1 MKTHQ
6 LILLALSLFLSQ
18 LSFASTFK
26 VNGTIF
32 DSKKRGIS
40 NMVVSTTQT
49 TSGAITNNKGY
60 FSIHAAN
67 PHDTLIINVLQ
78 DKILIPINE
87 IKNIKIT
94 IADTITAEEIIDETV
109 NIGYQRIKKED
120 VTINPNTISGER
132 LLATGETNLNE
143 ALLKVMPSIRQDR
156 NGMLIIRATQSLTQ
170 QGPPLYV
177 VNGTPT
183 NTVSNI
189 PLSEI
194 KDVQVLKDG
203 SACAIY
209 GVQGNNGVIL
219 INLK

>member
-1 MKTHQ
+1 
-6 LILLALSLFLSQ
+6 
-18 LSFASTFK
+18 
-26 VNGTIF
+26 
-32 DSKKRGIS
+32 
-40 NMVVSTTQT
+40 
-49 TSGAITNNKGY
+49 
-60 FSIHAAN
+60 
-67 PHDTLIINVLQ
+67 
-78 DKILIPINE
+78 
-87 IKNIKIT
+87 
-94 IADTITAEEIIDETV
+94 
-109 NIGYQRIKKED
+109 
-120 VTINPNTISGER
+120 
-132 LLATGETNLNE
+132 
-143 ALLKVMPSIRQDR
+143 MPSIRQDR